1 MAGAQVPWLAHSAP
15 CLPHLINRAR
25 FSFSANTL
33 SRLPCT
39 FLEPFTSSS
48 FSTRHHRDSPSPF
61 TLFIKAYSQNS
72 NGAADNSASLQKQK
86 HSEVRVRFAPSPT
99 GNLHVGGARTALF
112 NYLFARSQG
121 GKFILRIEDTD
132 LERSTRESEEAVLR
146 DLMWLGL
153 EWDEGPNKEGSVGP
167 YRQSERNSLY
177 LKYAEQLLAS
187 GHAYKCFCTDEELE
201 AMREDAKAKN
211 LPPKYNGK
219 WAKASQEDVEAELA
233 KGKPYTYRFRVAT
246 EGSVKID
253 DLIRGEVAWALDT
266 LGDFIILRSNGQPVY
281 NFCVAV
287 DDATMGISHV
297 IRAEE
302 HLPNTLRQ
310 ALIYQALGFPMPKFG
325 HVSLI
330 LAPDRSKLSK
340 RHGATSVGQ
349 FKEMGFLS
357 RAMVNYLAL
366 LGWNDGT
373 EEEIFTLDQLIEK
386 FSMERI
392 TKSAAIFDNTKL
404 RWVNGQHLKSLP
416 DKELIQ
422 MCGEFWEKAGLL
434 AVCEGSFVEDAVHVL
449 KGGLEVVSDAGK
461 ALTDLLSYPLEES
474 LCSSE
479 VKEIVD
485 DNLREVADAILTAYD
500 NGELENAYKNGH
512 DAWQKWVKSVGK
524 SLKRKGKR
532 LFMPIRLLITGKTV
546 GPDIGSAVDLLYKAE
561 ISGMVSAKAGLVTFD
576 ERIKRLKAINWDNVS
591 EKLDSNAKA
600 SESVTVLTH

>member
-1 MAGAQVPWLAHSAP
+1 M
-15 CLPHLINRAR
+15 
-25 FSFSANTL
+25 
-33 SRLPCT
+33 
-39 FLEPFTSSS
+39 
-48 FSTRHHRDSPSPF
+48 
-61 TLFIKAYSQNS
+61 
-72 NGAADNSASLQKQK
+72 
-86 HSEVRVRFAPSPT
+86 RFAPSPT

-132 LERSTRESEEAVLR
+132 LERSTRESEEAMLR
-146 DLMWLGL
+146 DLLWLGF
-153 EWDEGPNKEGSVGP
+153 EWDEGPNKEGNVGP
-167 YRQSERNSLY
+167 YRQSERTSLY

-201 AMREDAKAKN
+201 AMREEAKAKN

-219 WAKASQEDVEAELA
+219 WAKASQEEVEAELA
-233 KGKPYTYRFRVAT
+233 KGKPYTYRFRVAN
-246 EGSVKID
+246 EGSVKIN
-253 DLIRGEVAWALDT
+253 DLIRGEVSWALDT

-287 DDATMGISHV
+287 DDATMSISHV

-349 FKEMGFLS
+349 FKEMGFLPQ
-357 RAMVNYLAL
+357 AMVNYLAL

-373 EEEIFTLDQLIEK
+373 EDEIFMLDQLIEK
-386 FSMERI
+386 FSIERI

-404 RWVNGQHLKSLP
+404 RWINGQHLRSLP
-416 DKELIQ
+416 NKELIQ
-422 MCGEFWEKAGLL
+422 MCGEFWNKAGLL
-434 AVCEGSFVEDAVHVL
+434 AECEGPFVEDAVQVL
-449 KGGLEVVSDAGK
+449 KGGMEVVSDAGK
-461 ALTDLLSYPLEES
+461 GLTDLLSYPLKES
-474 LCSSE
+474 LCSPE

-485 DNLREVADAILTAYD
+485 DNLREVAEAILNAYD
-500 NGELENAYKNGH
+500 SGEVQNAIKSGH
-512 DAWQKWVKSVGK
+512 DDWQKWVKGVGK

-532 LFMPIRLLITGKTV
+532 LFMPIRLLLTGKTV
-546 GPDIGSAVDLLYKAE
+546 GPDIGSAIDLLYKAGN
-561 ISGMVSAKAGLVTFD
+561 SGIVNAQAGLVTLD
-576 ERIKRLKAINWDNVS
+576 ERIRLLKELNWDDVS
-591 EKLDSNAKA
+591 KMVELSGKSP
-600 SESVTVLTH
+600 ESVTVLTH